1 MKRNKHFGSVPIR
14 CVKGMVLSIIV
25 FLPVLLCGFTE
36 IHTLENTRGG
46 ERARTLSSTSSRNQ
60 RNEGEIMQNDEAS
73 AVKKVRLS
81 EIDSSY
87 VNVMEYGAA
96 GDGTSD
102 DTAAIRKAVNAAY
115 ENSGT
120 VYFPSG
126 SYRISETIELPKN
139 DARMVVLKGDGDST
153 IFGAETMTED
163 MFRISMKYNFQ
174 MIDLKLEHRGTS
186 GSIVSALYL
195 RAFNCSFLSG
205 SENPSNVVAFH
216 GSDSKIDRCTFTVSN
231 PEAYAIYYSMLDQE
245 ISINNFI
252 VDNVFSGAGRGILV
266 GDGKFT
272 DSGRCEGLKING
284 NIFENTG
291 DAQIVIQ
298 EILHVDI
305 AGNKMSGSTGS
316 AIVLRS
322 VGHGPDG
329 VFINCNEISAA
340 FSGIRTE
347 GASDAY
353 ISMVSVSDNRF
364 VGGQYGLYDTIGVN
378 KGFLRD
384 NVFDG
389 QQEAGIYLEETEN
402 MMILSNLFTVLN
414 EAFSLNVSGNGCT
427 VIDGNTLGKKNRI
440 QLSGSTIVQ
449 KI

>member
-266 GDGKFT
+266 GDLFCFG
-272 DSGRCEGLKING
+272 
-284 NIFENTG
+284 
-291 DAQIVIQ
+291 AQ
-298 EILHVDI
+298 
-305 AGNKMSGSTGS
+305 
-316 AIVLRS
+316 
-322 VGHGPDG
+322 
-329 VFINCNEISAA
+329 
-340 FSGIRTE
+340 
-347 GASDAY
+347 
-353 ISMVSVSDNRF
+353 
-364 VGGQYGLYDTIGVN
+364 
-378 KGFLRD
+378 
-384 NVFDG
+384 
-389 QQEAGIYLEETEN
+389 
-402 MMILSNLFTVLN
+402 
-414 EAFSLNVSGNGCT
+414 
-427 VIDGNTLGKKNRI
+427 
-440 QLSGSTIVQ
+440 
-449 KI
+449 

>member
-1 MKRNKHFGSVPIR
+1 
-14 CVKGMVLSIIV
+14 
-25 FLPVLLCGFTE
+25 
-36 IHTLENTRGG
+36 
-46 ERARTLSSTSSRNQ
+46 
-60 RNEGEIMQNDEAS
+60 MQNEEAS

-87 VNVMEYGAA
+87 VNVMEYGAV

-174 MIDLKLEHRGTS
+174 MLDLKLEHRGTS

-195 RAFNCSFLSG
+195 RAFNCSFLSD
-205 SENPSNVVAFH
+205 SENPSNVVVFH

-272 DSGRCEGLKING
+272 DSGRSEGLKING
-284 NIFENTG
+284 NILK
-291 DAQIVIQ
+291 IQ
-298 EILHVDI
+298 E
-305 AGNKMSGSTGS
+305 M
-316 AIVLRS
+316 LRS
-322 VGHGPDG
+322 
-329 VFINCNEISAA
+329 
-340 FSGIRTE
+340 
-347 GASDAY
+347 
-353 ISMVSVSDNRF
+353 
-364 VGGQYGLYDTIGVN
+364 
-378 KGFLRD
+378 
-384 NVFDG
+384 
-389 QQEAGIYLEETEN
+389 
-402 MMILSNLFTVLN
+402 
-414 EAFSLNVSGNGCT
+414 
-427 VIDGNTLGKKNRI
+427 
-440 QLSGSTIVQ
+440 
-449 KI
+449 